1 LTVSFILRFTKGHGT
16 GNDFVLFVDPDGDI
30 VLTPDQVRAICDR
43 HFGVGADGV
52 IRAVRSS
59 KLNRPVLDAKGR
71 PTGKIEIDDA
81 GAKVLAEEP
90 SAEWFMDYSNADGSV
105 GEMCGNGTRVF
116 SKFLIASGLAD
127 MPDAGALAIGT
138 RAGVRDVAR
147 SSNGFQTDMGRWK
160 LEAEEPLVR
169 ARGVAVARPG
179 LSINVGNPHVVAA
192 LADESELDS
201 ADLSVAPILDP
212 APVAGANVELVVPHD
227 PLVKDGVG
235 RIRMR
240 VHERGSGETQSCGT
254 GVVAAALATRYW
266 AGDGAPNNWRVDVP
280 GGTLAVRMFPAEDG
294 EHVALSGPA
303 DLVYTGTIELE

>member
-1 LTVSFILRFTKGHGT
+1 MSFALHFTKGHGT

-52 IRAVRSS
+52 IRAVRSA
-59 KLNRPVLDAKGR
+59 KLNRPVLDKKGK
-71 PTGKIEIDDA
+71 PTGAIESDPA
-81 GAKVLAEEP
+81 GADALAEEP
-90 SAEWFMDYSNADGSV
+90 TAEWFMDYSNSDGSV

-116 SKFLIASGLAD
+116 AKFLSASGLAEI
-127 MPDAGALAIGT
+127 PDAGALAIGT
-138 RAGVRDVAR
+138 RAGVRDIAR

-160 LEAEEPLVR
+160 LEIDEPLVR
-169 ARGVAVARPG
+169 VRGVSVARPG
-179 LSINVGNPHVVAA
+179 VSINVGNPHVVAA
-192 LADESELDS
+192 LADEAELDA
-201 ADLSVAPILDP
+201 ADLSAVPILDP
-212 APVAGANVELVVPHD
+212 APPAGANVELVVPFD

-266 AGDGAPNNWRVDVP
+266 AGDGAPHNWRVDVP
-280 GGTLAVRMFPAEDG
+280 GGTLAVRMFAAEDG
-294 EHVALSGPA
+294 EHVSLSGPA
-303 DLVYTGTIELE
+303 DLVYTGTIELN